1 MLKGMKQIR
10 RGAGMILIGLGLLMA
25 IGVSRAKLPPNPV
38 VTGLTIGISV
48 ILPIAVGI
56 GLVASTGQR
65 TQKSLD
71 PAIAARRSQT
81 IQAEMVK
88 LAIAQGGALTV
99 VEVVSTLG
107 IDSQTATQELTALTY
122 QQIAELEMTDSG
134 LMVYRFPDVQS
145 LPEKYHSKR
154 IADV

>member
-10 RGAGMILIGLGLLMA
+10 RGAGVILIGLGLLMA

-38 VTGLTIGISV
+38 VIALTIGISV
-48 ILPIAVGI
+48 VLPIASGI
-56 GLVASTGQR
+56 GLIAGPR
-65 TQKSLD
+65 TPKSLA
-71 PAIAARRSQT
+71 PTTAARRSQT
-81 IQAEMVK
+81 IQAEMIK

-145 LPEKYHSKR
+145 LPEKPHSKR

>member
-10 RGAGMILIGLGLLMA
+10 LVAGVILIGLGLLMA
-25 IGVSRAKLPPNPV
+25 IGVSKAKLPPNPV
-38 VTGLTIGISV
+38 VTALTIGISV
-48 ILPIAVGI
+48 ILPIAI
-56 GLVASTGQR
+56 GTGLIAGPR
-65 TQKSLD
+65 TQKSLA
-71 PAIAARRSQT
+71 PATAARRSQT
-81 IQAEMVK
+81 IQAEMIK

-145 LPEKYHSKR
+145 LSEKHHSKR

>member
-10 RGAGMILIGLGLLMA
+10 RGAGVILIGLGLLMA
-25 IGVSRAKLPPNPV
+25 IGVSKAKLPPNPV
-38 VTGLTIGISV
+38 VTALTIGISV
-48 ILPIAVGI
+48 ILPIAVGT
-56 GLVASTGQR
+56 GLIVGPRSPSA
-65 TQKSLD
+65 

-145 LPEKYHSKR
+145 LPEKHHSKR